1 MFKKLFQ
8 NQLTEEIES
17 RKNKTATEKTWS
29 RIWRDF
35 WITFGFIFA
44 TNLMGFGAI
53 FYHQIS
59 DKVTPIFWA
68 LSCLAAGGIIGFLFG
83 IPRVLQDNNAA
94 VAVTKNGEEKSDLTR
109 TAQSAYR
116 MQVNTNLEQISDWL
130 TKIIVGVGL
139 IELRRLPEALTS
151 LSLFLAGGVDSS
163 SQTQVLASTIIVYFT
178 MVGFLGAYL
187 MTRIYLAQAFSRAD
201 WGTQNTTIVGGQ
213 ELTFEEFS
221 VQLRQQTDDIR
232 QQLIKVQ
239 TEVENPTPNKTVDKN
254 LVVVNQTK
262 VKSILWVD
270 DHPKNN
276 SLDIENLEKK
286 GIEVVLSFT
295 TDDALKKLTSSKT
308 FDRIISDMS
317 RRMNGKYEDKAGINL
332 LKAVRSQGKDTPF
345 LIYCTENS
353 VLRYKQEAIESGV
366 TIITSSST
374 ELMKAL
380 QLDS

>member
-8 NQLTEEIES
+8 NQLSEEIES
-17 RKNKTATEKTWS
+17 RNNKTATEKTWS

-35 WITFGFIFA
+35 WITIGFIAA
-44 TNLMGFGAI
+44 TNLLGFGAI
-53 FYHQIS
+53 FFHKIA
-59 DKVTPIFWA
+59 DKVTPVFWA

-94 VAVTKNGEEKSDLTR
+94 VAMTKNGEEKGDLTK

-139 IELRRLPEALTS
+139 IELRRLPGALTS
-151 LSLFLAGGVDSS
+151 LSLFLSGGIDSS

-178 MVGFLGAYL
+178 MVGFLGTYL

-213 ELTFEEFS
+213 ELTQEDLIEKLRLRLDD
-221 VQLRQQTDDIR
+221 VQQNV
-232 QQLIKVQ
+232 IKVQ
-239 TEVENPTPNKTVDKN
+239 TEAENLTTVDMTDERIVLGNKP
-254 LVVVNQTK
+254 K
-262 VKSILWVD
+262 VRSILWVD

-276 SLDIENLEKK
+276 SLDIETLEKR

-295 TDDALKKLTSSKT
+295 TDSALKKLASRT
-308 FDRIISDMS
+308 FDRIISDMT
-317 RRMNGKYEDKAGINL
+317 RRMNNKYEEKAGINL
-332 LKAVRSQGKDTPF
+332 LQILRDEGNTTPF

-353 VLRYKQEAIESGV
+353 VNKYKQEAMEAGA
-366 TIITSSST
+366 TTITSSST

-380 QLDS
+380 QFDA